1 MKKNKLK
8 LITIILLIVL
18 ITMIGF
24 VGIYVKEKNTVE
36 DKVKEYKFDMN
47 LEGKR
52 IVTLIPEKSTPEQ
65 TQNSEASDS
74 EETKVAESTEVV
86 EQTGDALDKY
96 KQTKEI
102 LEKRLN
108 KLNVSNYV
116 VRLNEATGEIVVEL
130 PETENTDNWITTL
143 TTVGKLEIVD
153 TQTNEVL
160 LNNDQIKTSEV
171 LRSTTSSGTSIY
183 FSIEFNGEGTKKL
196 EEITKTYVPVKEETT
211 TENSSNSENTENA
224 ENTETEEAQDTQTTT
239 EKTITMKLDDEDV
252 MSTSFEE
259 PITDGKM
266 HLTVGQAT
274 TDRDT
279 LNQNLKQAR
288 NMSTILST
296 KNLPLSYSLD
306 GNEYVESSVKDN
318 IKNFIIICVIAIF
331 VVTSVILI
339 VKYKVKGILV
349 SIASVGFIA
358 LLLLTLRYWNVVIAT
373 EGIAALI
380 IVMILNFVL
389 SNKMLANIN
398 KEKDNKKLELKNIIN
413 IAIKEFTFKIIPLF
427 IISVVFAFSGWSS
440 TNSFGMIMFWG
451 LTLIELY
458 NLIITKSLLKY
469 KNM

>member
-24 VGIYVKEKNTVE
+24 LGIYVKERNSVE
-36 DKVKEYKFDMN
+36 DKVKDYQFDMN

-52 IVTLIPEKSTPEQ
+52 IVTLTPEESNSEQ
-65 TQNSEASDS
+65 TQNSEASNS
-74 EETKVAESTEVV
+74 QETNATESTEVA
-86 EQTGDALDKY
+86 EQIGDAFDKY

-108 KLNVSNYV
+108 KLNVPNYV

-130 PETENTDNWITTL
+130 PEAENTDNWISNL

-153 TQTNEVL
+153 TQTGEVL
-160 LNNDQIKTSEV
+160 LSNDQIKTSEV
-171 LRSTTSSGTSIY
+171 LRSTTSSGTAIY

-196 EEITKTYVPVKEETT
+196 EEITRTYVPVKEETT
-211 TENSSNSENTENA
+211 TENSSNTENA
-224 ENTETEEAQDTQTTT
+224 ENEEAQDTQTAT
-239 EKTITMKLDDEDV
+239 EKTITMKIDDENV

-296 KNLPLSYSLD
+296 KNLPLNYKLD
-306 GNEYVESSVKDN
+306 GNEYIESSSKDGVV
-318 IKNFIIICVIAIF
+318 NFIIICIIAILA
-331 VVTSVILI
+331 VTSIILVI
-339 VKYKVKGILV
+339 KYKMNGLLV
-349 SIASVGFIA
+349 ALANIGFSA
-358 LLLLTLRYWNVVIAT
+358 LLLLTIRYWNVVIAT

-389 SNKMLANIN
+389 SNKILSNIN
-398 KEKDNKKLELKNIIN
+398 KEKDNKKLEIKNIIN
-413 IAIKEFTFKIIPLF
+413 IAIKEFTFKIIPLL
-427 IISVVFAFSGWSS
+427 IISVVFAFAVWSS
-440 TNSFGMIMFWG
+440 TSSFGMIMFWG
-451 LTLIELY
+451 LTLIEFY

>member
-8 LITIILLIVL
+8 LITIILLIIL

-36 DKVKEYKFDMN
+36 NKVKDYQFDMN

-52 IVTLIPEKSTPEQ
+52 IVTLTPEKSNLEQ

-74 EETKVAESTEVV
+74 EETNVTESTETA

-108 KLNVSNYV
+108 KLNVPNYV
-116 VRLNEATGEIVVEL
+116 VRLNEETGEIVVEL
-130 PETENTDNWITTL
+130 PEDENTDNWITTL

-153 TQTNEVL
+153 TQTGEVL

-171 LRSTTSSGTSIY
+171 LRSTTSSGTAIY
-183 FSIEFNGEGTKKL
+183 FSIEFNSEGTKKL
-196 EEITKTYVPVKEETT
+196 EEITKTYVPAKEGTT
-211 TENSSNSENTENA
+211 TENSSNSENTENV
-224 ENTETEEAQDTQTTT
+224 ENEEAQDTQTVT

-259 PITDGKM
+259 PIIDGKM

-296 KNLPLSYSLD
+296 KNLPLSYSLE

-331 VVTSVILI
+331 IVTSVILI
-339 VKYKVKGILV
+339 VKYRVKGILV
-349 SIASVGFIA
+349 SIANIGFIA
-358 LLLLTLRYWNVVIAT
+358 LLLLTIRYWNVVIAT

-389 SNKMLANIN
+389 SNKILSSMN

-427 IISVVFAFSGWSS
+427 IISIVFAFSGWSS